1 MLNCSQVVTKQK
13 TITHWE
19 GQGMKLRA
27 MTLALASVAFVAG
40 ASSGASAD
48 PWKVRVGWVTT
59 PTHAQPLIDELQVR
73 HPDLFPNFGKTYD
86 VESMHFQGTTPQIT
100 ALATNDLDIAAFG
113 PEAVALAVDNA
124 HLDVRI
130 IADVFQDGVPGY
142 GTITFV
148 VRADSAIH
156 KIEDLRGKVV
166 ATNAIGSFGD
176 SALRINMRAHGL
188 QDKDFTTV
196 EANFNTMPAM
206 MDEGKVDLIN
216 LLPQFRYLMTEQGK
230 YRQLFTAKDGE
241 GRIQAVLWAMR
252 ADVLSAHRAAV
263 VDFLADHI
271 RAIRWFLD
279 PSHHDEAVTIAAAV
293 TKQKPEAL
301 AYVFTKDDSYRS
313 PDGKPDIEGVQHALD
328 VELKYKII
336 KQTVKVSPKYVD
348 LGPVEEAAKHVGG
361 GS

>member
-1 MLNCSQVVTKQK
+1 
-13 TITHWE
+13 
-19 GQGMKLRA
+19 MKLRTMMVA
-27 MTLALASVAFVAG
+27 AAVTAFVAG
-40 ASSGASAD
+40 NASGASAD

-59 PTHAQPLIDELQVR
+59 PTHAQPIIDELHNR
-73 HPDLFPNFGKTYD
+73 HPDIFPNYGKTYD

-113 PEAVALAVDNA
+113 PEALALAVDNA
-124 HLDVRI
+124 HLDVRA

-148 VRADSAIH
+148 VRADSPVH

-176 SALRINMRAHGL
+176 SAMRINLRAHGL
-188 QDKDFTTV
+188 EDKDFTTV

-216 LLPQFRYLMTEQGK
+216 LLPQFRYLMTEQHK
-230 YRQLFTAKDGE
+230 YRQLFTAADGE

-252 ADVLSAHRAAV
+252 AEVLAAHRAAV

-271 RAIRWFLD
+271 RAIRWLLD
-279 PSHHDEAVTIAAAV
+279 PAHHDEAVAICAAV
-293 TKQKPEAL
+293 TKAKPETL
-301 AYVFTKDDSYRS
+301 AYVFTKEDSYRA
-313 PDGKPDIEGVQHALD
+313 PDGKPDVAGTQHALD
-328 VELKYKII
+328 VEVKYNII

-348 LGPVEEAAKHVGG
+348 LGPVEEAAKRVNG